1 MATPVLHRETRMQR
15 ATGDPF
21 RDLEQMQQAAIQ
33 LLQSTFG
40 APIPNGGAWSPPV
53 DIEETDD
60 AWIVEAEIPGA
71 KRDDIDV
78 EAHDNEVEITG
89 EIVERERQG
98 VLRRR
103 TRRVGRFEFRVTLPG
118 QIEADQIDANY
129 SAGVLTVRIPKSE
142 KARPRR
148 VEIREDAEQQAA

>member
-15 ATGDPF
+15 GSGDPF
-21 RDLEQMQQAAIQ
+21 RDLEQMQRAALQ

-40 APIPNGGAWSPPV
+40 AQVPDGMTWSPPV

-60 AWIVEAEIPGA
+60 AWIIEAEIPGA
-71 KRDDIDV
+71 KRDDVNI
-78 EAHDNEVEITG
+78 EAHDNEVEISG
-89 EIVERERQG
+89 EIVEREREG
-98 VLRRR
+98 IVRRR

-118 QIEADQIDANY
+118 QIEAEQIDAGYND
-129 SAGVLTVRIPKSE
+129 GVLTVRVPKSE

-148 VEIREDAEQQAA
+148 VEIRDDGQRAA